1 MQAKW
6 RSRKNKIKKLKRV
19 DGTWCDAPG
28 ELKRMTR
35 DIFVDLFTSDDAVC
49 PSQVLCHVEPK
60 INATMNEDLCKEFS
74 KKEIAD
80 AMFQMG
86 LLKAPGPDGFSAW
99 FYKRHW
105 DIVGKDITTTTQ
117 RFFCEGAL
125 PDGVNDTAIVLILKG
140 NNPEELKDFRPISL
154 CNVIYKPISKCI
166 VNRLRGLLDEVI
178 SSEQSAFVPTR
189 CIKDN
194 ALIAFECVHEIQ
206 RYNNRRGDYCAYK
219 LDLSKAYDRV
229 D

>member
-19 DGTWCDAPG
+19 DGTWYDAPG

-35 DIFVDLFTSDDAVC
+35 DIFVDLFTSDDVVC

-60 INATMNEDLCKEFS
+60 INATMNEDLSREFS

-86 LLKAPGPDGFSAW
+86 LLKAPGPDGFPAR
-99 FYKRHW
+99 FYQRHW
-105 DIVGKDITTTTQ
+105 DIVGKDITTATQ

-140 NNPEELKDFRPISL
+140 NNP
-154 CNVIYKPISKCI
+154 
-166 VNRLRGLLDEVI
+166 
-178 SSEQSAFVPTR
+178 
-189 CIKDN
+189 
-194 ALIAFECVHEIQ
+194 
-206 RYNNRRGDYCAYK
+206 
-219 LDLSKAYDRV
+219 
-229 D
+229 